1 MFGNDIHFI
10 FHMGVVGAHVD
21 FDLMLCVSQDR
32 IGRID
37 QE

>member
-1 MFGNDIHFI
+1 MHFI
-10 FHMGVVGAHVD
+10 FHMGVLGADVD

-32 IGRID
+32 VGRID